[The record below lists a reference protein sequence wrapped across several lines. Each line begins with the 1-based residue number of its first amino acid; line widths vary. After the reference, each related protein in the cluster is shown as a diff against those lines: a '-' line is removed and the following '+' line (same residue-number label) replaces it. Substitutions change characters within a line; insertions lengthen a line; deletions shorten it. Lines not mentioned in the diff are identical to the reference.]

1 MLYMSFN
8 SGCRGLSNELL
19 LASNFKVVPKL
30 EGVAP
35 EAPPLGTNVTKV
47 GQAAE
52 G

>member
-1 MLYMSFN
+1 MSFN

-30 EGVAP
+30 EGGGSGSP
-35 EAPPLGTNVTKV
+35 PPPLGTNVTKV
-47 GQAAE
+47 GQVAE